1 MTDQQILY
9 ILKVA
14 VMVIFFIIVMVFG
27 TLPLRSNGFKQ
38 RPLLRIIGATFAG
51 CLFLNVALLHI
62 LPEAADNL
70 E

>member
-1 MTDQQILY
+1 MTDEEILY

-14 VMVIFFIIVMVFG
+14 VMVIFFIIVVVFG
-27 TLPLRSNGFKQ
+27 TLPLRSKGFKQ
-38 RPLLRIIGATFAG
+38 RPLLRTMGATFAG

-70 E
+70 